1 MSPKR
6 SPTILTLIAGISVLL
21 NTACASQPP
30 TQSPQTRNTPVTQP
44 PVTQSPVTQSP
55 VTQSP
60 VTQSLNTPPT
70 VTPTPSITQ
79 SASVTKTSPPSSP
92 QVSSPITQP
101 TTTKTVTPQPK
112 ENISAVVITAPD
124 SGCRISQA
132 KIADPDGSVNVRS
145 APEVTNNNIVGQL
158 KNNSFVSVKAEQNGW
173 FNIDQP
179 AGWIA
184 KNRTKYSCSQV
195 NETIKFPPGG
205 SEAIIKGEIIGGGTH
220 IYQLQ
225 ANQGQTLRV
234 INNHGLFPMIIA
246 PNGKILIGNPYTDP
260 DRKEWTAQLPASGN
274 YTFQFDSNF
283 KGFDYDFS
291 VQVK

>member
-30 TQSPQTRNTPVTQP
+30 TQSSQPTNTPVA
-44 PVTQSPVTQSP
+44 
-55 VTQSP
+55 
-60 VTQSLNTPPT
+60 QSLNTLPT
-70 VTPTPSITQ
+70 VTPTPAITT
-79 SASVTKTSPPSSP
+79 SASVTQTSPAS
-92 QVSSPITQP
+92 
-101 TTTKTVTPQPK
+101 TPQPK

-132 KIADPDGSVNVRS
+132 KVADPDGSVNVRS
-145 APEVTNNNIVGQL
+145 APEITDNNIVGQL
-158 KNNSFVSVKAEQNGW
+158 KNNTFVSVKAEQNGW

-179 AGWIA
+179 PGWIA
-184 KNRTKYSCSQV
+184 KNRTKYSCPQV
-195 NETIKFPPGG
+195 KETIKFTPGG
-205 SEAIIKGEIIGGGTH
+205 NEAIIKGEMIGGGTH

-246 PNGKILIGNPYTDP
+246 PNGTILIGNPYTDVN
-260 DRKEWTAQLPASGN
+260 RKEWTALLPASGN

>member
-6 SPTILTLIAGISVLL
+6 SPTILTLIAGISLLL

-30 TQSPQTRNTPVTQP
+30 TQSPQTRNTPVTASPVTQP
-44 PVTQSPVTQSP
+44 PVTASPVTK
-55 VTQSP
+55 
-60 VTQSLNTPPT
+60 SLNTLPT
-70 VTPTPSITQ
+70 VTPTPSITT
-79 SASVTKTSPPSSP
+79 SASVTQTSPPSTP
-92 QVSSPITQP
+92 QVSSPIPQP
-101 TTTKTVTPQPK
+101 STTKTVTPQPK

-132 KIADPDGSVNVRS
+132 TIADPDGSINVRS
-145 APEVTNNNIVGQL
+145 TPETTNNNIVGQL
-158 KNNSFVSVKAEQNGW
+158 NNNSFVSVKAEQNGW
-173 FNIDQP
+173 FNIDKP

-195 NETIKFPPGG
+195 KETINFPPGG

-220 IYQLQ
+220 SYQLQ
-225 ANQGQTLRV
+225 AHQGQTLRV
-234 INNHGLFPMIIA
+234 INHHGLFPMIID

-260 DRKEWTAQLPASGN
+260 NRKEWTAQLPASGN